1 MSIATPDKTIVSSS
15 GAPIQKPKNTTTAE
29 GKKVSED
36 EALAKLTTQLPDVKG
51 YRILCIVPEAEDTYE
66 GGIIKSDTVKQLQE
80 HATVVLFVMQ
90 LGDLAYK
97 DKERFPEGPW
107 CKEGDFVITRAYA
120 GTRIKI
126 HGKEFRIINDDTV
139 EAVVDDPRGYERAQ
153 ENNMAEIINEVPDE
167 EIEMEGEELEVDL
180 DEGKKEAEAKSEK
193 STADVE
199 RVKQEPNVA
208 PKQEELF
215 EVEEV
220 DDTPAEDRGKDP
232 LPEDMVEKLETDTL
246 EDYSERVKQRM
257 AQLKKVWHDER
268 RAKEQAAREKEEA
281 VNYAQKVLG
290 ENQQLR
296 TTLSSGEEDYLK
308 TLQEKYT
315 SDLLV
320 AKRDYRE
327 AYDSGDTEKIIEA
340 QAAMNEAQYKVSS
353 AQNIKPQ
360 YKYDR
365 QEDENS
371 VQRNLESLQPK
382 APAPDSRATEWQE
395 KNQWFG
401 KDEEMTSLALGVHER
416 LVRSGI
422 NPTSTDYYL
431 RIDETMQKRFPENF
445 EGNSL
450 EPEKPSQRKPSNVV
464 APATRSTAPKKVRLS
479 KTQVAFAK
487 KLKLTPE
494 QYAKEMI
501 KLENANG

>member
-1 MSIATPDKTIVSSS
+1 MNTTIATPDKKIVSIS
-15 GAPIQKPKNTTTAE
+15 GDPIKSKITTTKD
-29 GKKVSED
+29 GKKVSGD
-36 EALAKLTTQLPDVKG
+36 EAIAKLATQLPDVKG
-51 YRILCIVPEAEDTYE
+51 YRLLCIVPEAEETYE
-66 GGIIKSDTVKQLQE
+66 GGIVKSADVKKIE
-80 HATVVLFVMQ
+80 EGATVCLFVMQ

-97 DKERFPEGPW
+97 DKDRFPEGPW

-153 ENNMAEIINEVPDE
+153 ENSMAEIINELPDE
-167 EIEMEGEELEVDL
+167 EEMAGGEVEVDL
-180 DEGKKEAEAKSEK
+180 EVKEKVGK

-199 RVKQEPNVA
+199 RVVPQKTKQ
-208 PKQEELF
+208 QELF
-215 EVEEV
+215 EVVEE
-220 DDTPAEDRGKDP
+220 DDTPPADRGKDP
-232 LPEDMVEKLETDTL
+232 LPEDMVEQLENDTL

-268 RAKEQAAREKEEA
+268 RAKEEAAREREEA

-340 QAAMNEAQYKVSS
+340 QAAMNDAQYKVSS
-353 AQNIKPQ
+353 AQNIRPQ

-365 QEDENS
+365 QEDQNS

-422 NPTSTDYYL
+422 DPTSTDYYL

-445 EGNSL
+445 KGNSL

-494 QYAKEMI
+494 QYAREI
-501 KLENANG
+501 FKLENANG